1 MAAGFTWPPC
11 HPSTC
16 QYTTGSAV
24 PALGAVTE
32 SAAGAGRVVMP
43 VPEPPAMAVMI
54 TGVRTSMAAAERAAS
69 TLCARV
75 VALRGGPGWSVGVML
90 PPSLSVPD
98 SGAPPARAESPG
110 KPPGRRDAAHV
121 QSMPLSDCGYPSES
135 GPVSWRIASH
145 RRADGTPVRA
155 SVPVDQYRHPRPA
168 WVKDAMG
175 R

>member
-16 QYTTGSAV
+16 QYTTGSAA
-24 PALGAVTE
+24 PALWAVTE
-32 SAAGAGRVVMP
+32 PAARAGRVVIP

-54 TGVRTSMAAAERAAS
+54 TAMRTSTAAAERAAS
-69 TLCARV
+69 TLCRRV

-110 KPPGRRDAAHV
+110 IPPGRRDAAHV
-121 QSMPLSDCGYPSES
+121 QSMPYL
-135 GPVSWRIASH
+135 VAV
-145 RRADGTPVRA
+145 T
-155 SVPVDQYRHPRPA
+155 
-168 WVKDAMG
+168 
-175 R
+175 